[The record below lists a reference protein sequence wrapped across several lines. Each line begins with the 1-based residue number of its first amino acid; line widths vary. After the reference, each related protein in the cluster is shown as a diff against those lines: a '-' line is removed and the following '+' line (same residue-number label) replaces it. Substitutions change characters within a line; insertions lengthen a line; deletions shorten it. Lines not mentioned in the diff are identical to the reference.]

1 MKGTLAFAVGF
12 ATGWLTRS
20 TLDAAKPATVQIVAF
35 GLDVAGRVKRALAI
49 EREQLEDLIA
59 EAQDAVARRREE
71 RAERAERAEGA
82 EHTKEGAEVEPVGHA
97 A

>member
-1 MKGTLAFAVGF
+1 MKSTLAFAAGF

-20 TLDAAKPATVQIVAF
+20 TLDSSKPAAVQIVAF

-49 EREQLEDLIA
+49 EREHFEDLVA
-59 EAQDAVARRREE
+59 EAQDAVARRR
-71 RAERAERAEGA
+71 AERAEEGA
-82 EHTKEGAEVEPVGHA
+82 ERVKEGAEIEPVGHA